1 MTTRTIKQVLKT
13 FLFWFVCCFTVAAIF
28 GKYEP
33 LPYNTQLIVFWSV
46 VLGSWVVPF
55 IYYRKKNQTV

>member
-13 FLFWFVCCFTVAAIF
+13 VLFWFISCFTVAAVF
-28 GKYEP
+28 GTFNP
-33 LPYNTQLIVFWSV
+33 LPYNLQVITFWLV

>member
-1 MTTRTIKQVLKT
+1 MTLKTFKQVLKT
-13 FLFWFVCCFTVAAIF
+13 VLFWFISCFTVAGIF
-28 GKYEP
+28 GLYDP
-33 LPYNTQLIVFWSV
+33 LPYNAQLVIFWLV

>member
-13 FLFWFVCCFTVAAIF
+13 VLFWFLSSFTVAYILGSYDILPQKVGYSIF
-28 GKYEP
+28 W
-33 LPYNTQLIVFWSV
+33 LVVF
-46 VLGSWVVPF
+46 GSWVVPF